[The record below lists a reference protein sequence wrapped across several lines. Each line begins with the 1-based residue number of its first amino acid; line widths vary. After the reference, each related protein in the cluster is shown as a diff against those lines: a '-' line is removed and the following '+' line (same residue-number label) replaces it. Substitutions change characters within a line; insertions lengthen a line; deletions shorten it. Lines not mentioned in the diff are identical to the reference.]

1 MENADTHGAG
11 RAPSR
16 LDQFAVMPTP
26 ARIGAHPH
34 FTGQGVTIALLDS
47 GFQPHPDLTTPKNRI
62 AAFVDA
68 NRPDALAEFGPP
80 QPFDWHGTQTSVAA
94 AGNGHLSG
102 GLYRGVASDARVV
115 LVRIGERGRISDEH
129 IARGIEWVVANK
141 ERYRIDVV
149 NISAGGD
156 EPISYTSSIADQAAE
171 EAVRRGLVVVVAA
184 GNSGFETNH
193 QPMPPANSPSV
204 ITVGGYDD
212 KNGLQHGDIDLY
224 RSSFGPTVD
233 GLLKPEIVAP
243 AAWVA
248 APVLPGTE
256 QARRAGAL
264 AALVAASDDELAAE
278 LAERAAAAG
287 LDASLA
293 DSTPAA
299 IRAAI
304 ESEMQ
309 AHKLVTAHY
318 QHVDGTSFAAPV
330 VAAVVA
336 QMVEAN
342 PDLKPSAIKH
352 ILLATADRLRGA
364 DVYRQGFG
372 ILDARDAVEHARRAP
387 GGLPQAYFGLPQRVE
402 GLVVFY
408 FFDARARS
416 VALAGDF
423 NGWDPVAT
431 PLEREPNGLWV
442 ARVPVRSGGLL
453 RYKYVV
459 DGDRWIEDPN
469 NWMKVEDRTGS
480 LVSVLY
486 LPA

>member
-1 MENADTHGAG
+1 MNNPEAPGAG
-11 RAPSR
+11 RTPNR
-16 LDQFAVMPTP
+16 LDRFAVVPTP
-26 ARIGAHPH
+26 LRLNAHPH

-47 GFQPHPDLTTPKNRI
+47 GFQPHPDLTQPKSRI
-62 AAFVDA
+62 VAFADA
-68 NRPDALAEFGPP
+68 NHPEALAEFGPP
-80 QPFDWHGTQTSVAA
+80 APFDWHGTQTSVAA

-102 GLYRGVASDARVV
+102 GLYRGVAVDARVV

-129 IARGIEWVVANK
+129 IARGLEWVLANK

-212 KNGLQHGDIDLY
+212 KNGLQHGDVDLY

-248 APVLPGTE
+248 APILPGTD
-256 QARRAGAL
+256 QARKAEAL
-264 AALVAASDDELAAE
+264 ATIAAAADDEIVALARE
-278 LAERAAAAG
+278 HAAAAG
-287 LDASLA
+287 LALSAVASA
-293 DSTPAA
+293 SA
-299 IRAAI
+299 IRAAVDA
-304 ESEMQ
+304 EMVAQ
-309 AHKLVTAHY
+309 KFVDRHY

-330 VAAVVA
+330 LASVVA
-336 QMVEAN
+336 QMIEAN

-352 ILLATADRLRGA
+352 ILLSTADRLAGA

-372 ILDARDAVEHARRAP
+372 ILDARAAVEQARRAP
-387 GGLPQAYFGLPQRVE
+387 GGLPSAYFDLPRRVGGE
-402 GLVVFY
+402 IVFY
-408 FFDARARS
+408 FLDGQARS
-416 VALAGDF
+416 VALVGDF
-423 NGWDPVAT
+423 NGWNPAAT
-431 PLEREPNGLWV
+431 PLGREPNGLWV
-442 ARVPVRSGGLL
+442 ARVPVRAGGLL

-469 NWMKVEDRTGS
+469 NWMKVADHTGS
-480 LVSVLY
+480 LVSILY
-486 LPA
+486 LSA